1 MQMEFRGRVVMA
13 CRRVTGLCA
22 VVLWVIT
29 STAVQAQ
36 GASGASGLPLS
47 ELMQQLTDPRLNGG
61 LGRNGAAQGG
71 GGGSSVL
78 GIITGGDSANAAAA
92 ETGTIG
98 PAPVPGSGIPLPQ
111 SRLEQ
116 IFSARAGVRL
126 QQFGYDQVGRPSS
139 VTVPLTGAMSDGY
152 VLGPGDQVIVSLR
165 GQENG
170 EYRANVD
177 RNGQVTLPR
186 INPIAA
192 TGRTFGSF
200 RQELEAA
207 VHRSYVATEAFITIG
222 NVRQI
227 SVFVAGEVN
236 NPGQRLVS
244 GLSSALDA
252 ILISGGVKKTGS
264 LRNIRI
270 QRGGHEFVVD
280 LYSVL
285 TGAGN
290 PGTVNL
296 ADGDRVLVAPL
307 GPTVAVS
314 GLVRRPGIYELPAR
328 AGGIAVRNLLALAG
342 GLEVRGRYRLS
353 VLRVAPNGNLQMAP
367 LADQSGIVGD
377 SEILSAQLGADQTVS
392 QAILSGGTPM
402 AGSYPISTGTKLSE
416 LLKSSGAM
424 PPQPY
429 SLFGILARKD
439 PVTLLRTLV
448 AFTPMAVLNGRED
461 MALQSD
467 DIVRVLSVNEVR
479 LLTNTVRLYVE
490 RQTAEQNETLN
501 PLAQLNSPSATNPAG
516 ADQASG
522 PTPAQS
528 LLNRSGADAALTL
541 SERQR
546 RDIAELANQVD
557 PVTLQNMRAENL
569 ARQEQMTGYELEP
582 PREICVSGAY
592 AGDASSY
599 YQANGTPCQLSE
611 APVLTS
617 FARQQQAAGQQ
628 ASQFAQ
634 NSTTPSPQDTLAQI
648 PQAVRPAPNFQTA
661 DASSGQA
668 AYNREI
674 ANFGDLARQL
684 GIDQLV
690 LVNFLIDHQ
699 AGLNGAVSGPGSYFV
714 GPSVPLQALVQA
726 AGGTTNWADE
736 SGVELVSTE
745 VDTQSGHS
753 MTRETQLP
761 LRQGTLANYIVR
773 PRDQLRFNQVFTDS
787 GLGSVTVQGEVRFSG
802 TFQFTRGE
810 HLSNLLARAG
820 GLTSTAYP
828 YGTVFLRKSAADAER
843 QGYNRAANEIEE
855 ELVVAM
861 TRIGNDKID
870 AGSFSAL
877 QGFVTQLRNQKAVG
891 RISIA
896 ADPSVLA
903 TKPELDPLLEPGDLI
918 FIPQRPSTISVLG
931 QVMQP
936 GSLPYRSGNTLE
948 DYIQMAGGYSPTS
961 NESNTFIVLPDGS
974 ARKVE
979 TSWLNFSSVN
989 LPPGSSIVVPR
1000 DITPLDTRQLI
1011 LDVTGIFS
1019 QLAVTAASL
1028 AVLSHQ

>member
-1 MQMEFRGRVVMA
+1 MQMEFRGRIVLA

-22 VVLWVIT
+22 VILWVIT
-29 STAVQAQ
+29 STAAQAQ
-36 GASGASGLPLS
+36 SAASSSGLPLS
-47 ELMQQLTDPRLNGG
+47 ELMQQMTDPRLTGG
-61 LGRNGAAQGG
+61 GQGAGSQSTGG
-71 GGGSSVL
+71 GGATVL
-78 GIITGGDSANAAAA
+78 GVITGGDSATAAAA
-92 ETGTIG
+92 ETGVIP
-98 PAPVPGSGIPLPQ
+98 PAPVPGRGAPLPQ

-116 IFSARAGVRL
+116 IFSTRAGVRL

-139 VTVPLTGAMSDGY
+139 VTVPLTGAMSDDY
-152 VLGPGDQVIVSLR
+152 VLGPGDQIIVSLR

-207 VHRSYVATEAFITIG
+207 VHRSYVATEAFINIG

-227 SVFVAGEVN
+227 SVLVAGEVN

-252 ILISGGVKKTGS
+252 ILISGGVRKTGS

-270 QRGGHEFVVD
+270 QRGSHEFVVD
-280 LYSVL
+280 LYSAL
-285 TGAGN
+285 TGTGN
-290 PGTVNL
+290 PAHVNL
-296 ADGDRVLVAPL
+296 ADGDRILVSPL

-328 AGGIAVRNLLALAG
+328 ASNVAVRNLLALAG

-353 VLRVAPNGNLQMAP
+353 VLRVAPNGSLQMTP
-367 LADQSGIVGD
+367 LADQSGTVGD
-377 SEILSAQLGADQTVS
+377 SEILNVQLGADQTVA
-392 QAILSGGTPM
+392 QATLSGNSAL
-402 AGSYPISTGTKLSE
+402 AGSYPITTGTRLSDV
-416 LLKSSGAM
+416 LKSAGAL
-424 PPQPY
+424 PPSPY
-429 SLFGILARKD
+429 TLFGIIARKD
-439 PVTLLRTLV
+439 AKTLLRTLLP
-448 AFTPMAVLNGRED
+448 FTPVAVLSGNED

-467 DIVRVLSVNEVR
+467 DVIRVLSVNEAR
-479 LLTNTVRLYVE
+479 LLTNTVRLYTQL
-490 RQTAEQNETLN
+490 QTIEQNAILN
-501 PLAQLNSPSATNPAG
+501 PLAADPNAPPPAAPVSAGTDPQVAAAQAQQAQQLRNAVNE
-516 ADQASG
+516 
-522 PTPAQS
+522 
-528 LLNRSGADAALTL
+528 TL
-541 SERQR
+541 SLADRQR
-546 RDIAELANQVD
+546 RDIAQLANQVD
-557 PVTLQNMRAENL
+557 PVTQQALQAENQ
-569 ARQEQMTGYELEP
+569 AQQEQIYDYQQQNTQ
-582 PREICVSGAY
+582 S
-592 AGDASSY
+592 ASSPTSDGSFGNLP
-599 YQANGTPCQLSE
+599 YQGAGASGGASSNYPSSSPYQNSNNGTFGNMS
-611 APVLTS
+611 
-617 FARQQQAAGQQ
+617 AG
-628 ASQFAQ
+628 AQ
-634 NSTTPSPQDTLAQI
+634 TQKP
-648 PQAVRPAPNFQTA
+648 VRPPALNFQSVDA
-661 DASSGQA
+661 DTGQIAS
-668 AYNREI
+668 NREI
-674 ANFGDLARQL
+674 SNFGDLSRQL

-690 LVNFLIDHQ
+690 LMNFLIDHQ
-699 AGLNGAVSGPGSYFV
+699 VSLNGAVGGPGSYFV
-714 GPSVPLQALVQA
+714 GPNVPLQALVQA

-745 VDTQSGHS
+745 VDPQSGHS
-753 MTRETQLP
+753 MTRQTQLP

-802 TFQFTRGE
+802 TFQVTRGE

-828 YGTVFLRKSAADAER
+828 YGTVFLRKSAAATER
-843 QGYNRAANEIEE
+843 DGYIRASQEIEE
-855 ELVVAM
+855 QLVVAM

-870 AGSFSAL
+870 SGSFAAL

-918 FIPQRPSTISVLG
+918 YIPQRPSTISVLG

-961 NESNTFIVLPDGS
+961 DESNTFIVLPDGS

>member
-1 MQMEFRGRVVMA
+1 MQMEFRRAVALA
-13 CRRVTGLCA
+13 CRRVFALCA
-22 VVLWVIT
+22 VIFWVVT
-29 STAVQAQ
+29 STAAQAQ
-36 GASGASGLPLS
+36 GSSGLPLS
-47 ELMQQLTDPRLNGG
+47 ELMQQMTDPRLNGQG
-61 LGRNGAAQGG
+61 QSVLSQGG
-71 GGGSSVL
+71 GSGGQVL
-78 GIITGGDSANAAAA
+78 GVITGGASADAAAA
-92 ETGTIG
+92 ETGVI
-98 PAPVPGSGIPLPQ
+98 PAAPVAGRGAPLPE

-116 IFSARAGVRL
+116 IFSTRAGVRL
-126 QQFGYDQVGRPSS
+126 QQFGYEQVGRPSS
-139 VTVPLTGAMSDGY
+139 VTVPLTGAMSDDY
-152 VLGPGDQVIVSLR
+152 VLGPGDQILVSLR

-186 INPIAA
+186 INPISA

-200 RQELEAA
+200 RQDLEAA
-207 VHRSYVATEAFITIG
+207 VHRSYVATEAFISVG

-227 SVFVAGEVN
+227 SVLVAGEIN

-270 QRGGHEFVVD
+270 QRGGREFAVD
-280 LYSVL
+280 LYSAL
-285 TGAGN
+285 TGTGSAS
-290 PGTVNL
+290 TVHL
-296 ADGDRVLVAPL
+296 ADGDRILVPPL
-307 GPTVAVS
+307 GPTVAVA
-314 GLVRRPGIYELPAR
+314 GLARKPGIYELPAH
-328 AGGIAVRNLLALAG
+328 ASSISVRNLLALAG
-342 GLEVRGRYRLS
+342 GLEIKGRYRLS
-353 VLRVAPNGNLQMAP
+353 VLRVAANGGLQMAP
-367 LADQSGIVGD
+367 LADQSGTIGD
-377 SEILSAQLGADQTVS
+377 SEILNVQLGADQTVS
-392 QAILSGGTPM
+392 QALLSGASAL
-402 AGSYPISTGTKLSE
+402 AGSYPVITGTKLSDV
-416 LLKSSGAM
+416 LKSPGAM
-424 PPQPY
+424 PLAPY
-429 SLFGILARKD
+429 TLFGIIARKD
-439 PVTLLRTLV
+439 PKTLLRTLIP
-448 AFTPMAVLNGRED
+448 FTPVAVLGGSED
-461 MALQSD
+461 MALQGD
-467 DIVRVLSVNEVR
+467 DVIRVLSVNEAR
-479 LLTNTVRLYVE
+479 LLTNTVRLYTQLQTVE
-490 RQTAEQNETLN
+490 QSAILN
-501 PLAQLNSPSATNPAG
+501 PLAPDPNDVTSLPATAPVPANTDP
-516 ADQASG
+516 ALAAAQAQQ
-522 PTPAQS
+522 AQQIR
-528 LLNRSGADAALTL
+528 NAAEQTL
-541 SERQR
+541 SLADRQR
-546 RDIAELANQVD
+546 RDIAQLANQVD
-557 PVTLQNMRAENL
+557 PVTQQAIQAANQAQ
-569 ARQEQMTGYELEP
+569 QEQLYEYQQQNAP
-582 PREICVSGAY
+582 
-592 AGDASSY
+592 ASN
-599 YQANGTPCQLSE
+599 QANQANSG
-611 APVLTS
+611 S
-617 FARQQQAAGQQ
+617 FAGLPYQSSGNPGDGSSVYQTGQGNTAGGVAPYGNNIGAMQAQR
-628 ASQFAQ
+628 
-634 NSTTPSPQDTLAQI
+634 
-648 PQAVRPAPNFQTA
+648 AVRPPALNFQSA
-661 DASSGQA
+661 DADAGQIA
-668 AYNREI
+668 SNREI
-674 ANFGDLARQL
+674 SNFGDLSRQL

-690 LVNFLIDHQ
+690 LMNFLIDHQ
-699 AGLNGAVSGPGSYFV
+699 VSLNGAVGGPGSYFV
-714 GPSVPLQALVQA
+714 GPNVPLQALVQA

-753 MTRETQLP
+753 MTRQTQLP

-802 TFQFTRGE
+802 TFQISRGE

-828 YGTVFLRKSAADAER
+828 YGTVFLRKSAAQTEHD
-843 QGYNRAANEIEE
+843 GYIRASQEIEE

-870 AGSFSAL
+870 SSSFAAL

-903 TKPELDPLLEPGDLI
+903 TKPELDPLLEPGDVVY
-918 FIPQRPSTISVLG
+918 IPQRPSTITVLG

-948 DYIQMAGGYSPTS
+948 DYVQMAGGYSPTS
-961 NESNTFIVLPDGS
+961 DASNIFIVLPDGS

-1019 QLAVTAASL
+1019 GLAVTAASL